1 MPHQAEVLWLDKHR
15 FKVLIWHRRARKT
28 TTAINEIVKQA
39 HIRPG
44 VYWHLFPT
52 YTEAKNSIWRDKNML
67 FGNIPAQLIDKTN
80 ESELVVTF
88 KNGSIYQLIGAD
100 NADRLRGAGP
110 FGLVLDEYD
119 SMKDDVWPIVEPI
132 VRANGGW
139 AWFVG
144 TPKGKLKLFE
154 MYQRGQVPND
164 EWKSWLLRA
173 DQSGIIS
180 KDQLER
186 SRMTMSQALFNQEW
200 LCEFQETEG
209 SVFRNVRSAAT
220 ATPLP
225 PLPYHNYSMG
235 VDLAKVQDFT
245 VIAIYDRQTNQQ
257 VYQDRFQ
264 ILEWPFQKKRIIEI
278 AKYYNNALVTLD
290 ATGIGDPIADDL
302 IRAGLAVNPFKI
314 SNESKK
320 ELIEKLSIWIE
331 QGKCRFINM
340 AETLYEFDNFSYDI
354 SRNGKIMY
362 NAREGFHDDIVIAHA
377 LAVWDLHERIPERP
391 RVMTPIQAEYQ
402 KAIKGYYESQPEIEF
417 I

>member
-1 MPHQAEVLWLDKHR
+1 
-15 FKVLIWHRRARKT
+15 
-28 TTAINEIVKQA
+28 
-39 HIRPG
+39 
-44 VYWHLFPT
+44 
-52 YTEAKNSIWRDKNML
+52 ML
-67 FGNIPAQLIDKTN
+67 FGNIPEQLIEKTN

-139 AWFVG
+139 AWFIG

-154 MYQRGQVPND
+154 MYQRGQVPD
-164 EWKSWLLRA
+164 PEWKSWLLRA
-173 DQSGIIS
+173 DQSGIID
-180 KDQLER
+180 KEQLER

-220 ATPLP
+220 AIPMLPLP
-225 PLPYHNYSMG
+225 GHLYSMG

-245 VIAIYDRQTNQQ
+245 VIAIYDRSTNQQ

-278 AKYYNNALVTLD
+278 AKHFNNALVTLD

-302 IRAGLAVNPFKI
+302 IRAGLSVEPFKI

-340 AETLYEFDNFSYDI
+340 SETLYEFDNFSYDI

-377 LAVWDLHERIPERP
+377 LAVWNLHELRP
-391 RVMTPIQAEYQ
+391 DRPKVLTPIQSEYQ
-402 KAIKGYYESQPEIEF
+402 RAIKGYYESESINDIEF